1 MIAMCSAKPGPVLP
15 KQKTNEKKGSFMK
28 KYAKNPYLRKAER
41 VNGRVAM
48 IGFVSAMAEELVNGH
63 PLVEQ
68 FVDNVPL
75 VVITSAL
82 VTLGTAANPRDE
94 GEGIRGFTPDI
105 EELNG
110 RLAMLGMAS
119 LLLSETTGN
128 IVF

>member
-1 MIAMCSAKPGPVLP
+1 MNAMCSVKPNANIP
-15 KQKTNEKKGSFMK
+15 KSKISKAKGSFLR
-28 KYAKNPYLRKAER
+28 KYANNPYVRKAEK

-48 IGFVSAMAEELVNGH
+48 IGFASAMAEELINGH

-68 FVDNVPL
+68 FVDNIPL

-82 VTLGTAANPRDE
+82 VTLGTASNPRDE

-128 IVF
+128 VVF

>member
-1 MIAMCSAKPGPVLP
+1 MIAMCSANSIKPKV
-15 KQKTNEKKGSFMK
+15 KTTTKENGRSLK
-28 KYAKNPYLRKAER
+28 KYAANPYLRKAEK

-48 IGFVSAMAEELVNGH
+48 IGFASAMAEELVNGH

-68 FVDNVPL
+68 FVDNIPL

-82 VTLGTAANPRDE
+82 VTIGTAANPMDE
-94 GEGIRGFTPDI
+94 GEGLRGFTPDI

-110 RLAMLGMAS
+110 RIAMLGMAA
-119 LLLSETTGN
+119 LLLTETTGN